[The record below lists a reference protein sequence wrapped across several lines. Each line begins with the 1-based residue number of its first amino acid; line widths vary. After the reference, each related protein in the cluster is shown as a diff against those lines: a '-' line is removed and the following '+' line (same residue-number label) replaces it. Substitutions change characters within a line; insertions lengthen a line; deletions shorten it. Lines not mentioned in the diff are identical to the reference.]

1 MAKLISKTYGD
12 ALFELAV
19 EESKVDVL
27 LEEIQQLQE
36 ILKKNSDFGK
46 LMAHPKIIKE
56 EKLQVAENVFKGR
69 ISDELMG
76 FLLIIISKDR
86 YQEIDEILEYFVT
99 EVKKYKGIGVATVT
113 TAVPLKEEQCKKIEQ
128 KLLDTTD
135 YKKMEMHY
143 QVDAAL
149 IGGMVIRIGDRVVDS
164 SIKTKLQNM
173 KKSLTK
179 IQLS

>member
-27 LEEIQQLQE
+27 LDEIQQLQE
-36 ILKKNSDFGK
+36 ILKENADFGK

-69 ISDELMG
+69 VSDELMG
-76 FLLIIISKDR
+76 FLLIVISKDR

-128 KLLDTTD
+128 KPLDTTE
-135 YKKMEMHY
+135 YKTMEMHY
-143 QVDAAL
+143 QIDVAL

-164 SIKTKLQNM
+164 SISTKLNELQ
-173 KKSLTK
+173 KELLKVQ
-179 IQLS
+179 I